1 MTKADAK
8 LKNKG
13 LLLQLAGVIV
23 LVASLYGFFVLQGT
37 PLYFIGV
44 IVGVIVFAVC
54 LFRGSALVKQSK
66 KQKS

>member
-8 LKNKG
+8 LKNKA
-13 LLLQLAGVIV
+13 LLLQVAGVIV
-23 LVASLYGFFVLQGT
+23 LVASLNGFFVLQGT
-37 PLYFIGV
+37 MLYFAGV

-54 LFRGSALVKQSK
+54 LFRGGSLVRQSK